1 MGEIERQHAHE
12 RPDGRGLRRCLRVFI
27 APLNEH
33 GCALL
38 RGGKKRGRGGGKFV
52 LVSFVKLSWM
62 VSWIVIWVLIR
73 APIQIPI
80 MSEFEIKRAFFE
92 VLTPL

>member
-1 MGEIERQHAHE
+1 M
-12 RPDGRGLRRCLRVFI
+12 FI
-27 APLNEH
+27 APLNGH
-33 GCALL
+33 GCTLF

-52 LVSFVKLSWM
+52 LVSFVKLSWT

-80 MSEFEIKRAFFE
+80 MSDFEIKKAFFE